1 MTKRERSSRPGRPSR
16 ERSPDALLDRSW
28 PDRGLRDSDFLDP
41 GWPDPGWPDPGWPT
55 SQTRAGQTGVLRR
68 TVTPPAVAP
77 VAQVLAALTSAPE
90 SSELTGQARV
100 LAEFRAFAES
110 GTVAEAPAPG
120 ADLPSPAPHR
130 DPGRMTWL
138 PGGRLA
144 VAAATGAVLMGGL
157 LAVAYAGDLPVAAQR
172 LAHDTIHAPAV
183 GPDRNP
189 AVSSPP
195 TGSPNSA
202 GPAGHQA
209 THALVG
215 PDRKVGSGSVSGHP
229 HRHGSSSSSP
239 GSSSGR
245 LGSGRQGQSG
255 PRPCRALADP
265 DRRPRRVSAPRP
277 PTPSPSA
284 TPSPTRPAEPVQR
297 RRAFPPDR
305 PPPPV
310 AAAGAVR
317 RAGSQ
322 PPRGLGPSHTSSDV
336 TQISG

>member
-16 ERSPDALLDRSW
+16 EWSPDALLDRSW

-41 GWPDPGWPDPGWPT
+41 GWPDPGWPDPGWPDQSWPDQSWPDRGAT
-55 SQTRAGQTGVLRR
+55 ADGDPVRR
-68 TVTPPAVAP
+68 PP

-90 SSELTGQARV
+90 SSELTGEAQV

-120 ADLPSPAPHR
+120 AELPSPAPHR

-144 VAAATGAVLMGGL
+144 VAAATGAVVMGGL

-189 AVSSPP
+189 ASSPP

-239 GSSSGR
+239 GSSAGRLDSGR
-245 LGSGRQGQSG
+245 LGSGHPGSGSPSQSG
-255 PRPCRALADP
+255 PPTLGRARPG
-265 DRRPRRVSAPRP
+265 
-277 PTPSPSA
+277 
-284 TPSPTRPAEPVQR
+284 

-305 PPPPV
+305 PPLPV

-322 PPRGLGPSHTSSDV
+322 PPRGLGPSHTCPL